1 MPPAWTRSCPPP
13 SEKFIRAGRHPV
25 FSILIFGGVTS
36 FLLVIIQ
43 LGDTMRAAYQT
54 IVSLM
59 VIAGFLPYIY
69 MFLSAWKCGRRISA
83 VSGMAITA
91 LAIVSSVVPTPD
103 VTNVLLFEVK
113 IVGGTA
119 LIIGLAWIVYRRGIK
134 NLAARAPLT

>member
-1 MPPAWTRSCPPP
+1 VDALLPAAFGKIHPRWKT
-13 SEKFIRAGRHPV
+13 PV
-25 FSILIFGGVTS
+25 FSILIFGFVTS
-36 FLLVIIQ
+36 FLLILFQ

-69 MFLSAWKCGRRISA
+69 MFLSTWKCGRRLSA

-91 LAIVSSVVPTPD
+91 LAIASSVVPTPD

-119 LIIGLAWIVYRRGIK
+119 LIIGLARVVYQRGLK
-134 NLAARAPLT
+134 NLAAPAALQH